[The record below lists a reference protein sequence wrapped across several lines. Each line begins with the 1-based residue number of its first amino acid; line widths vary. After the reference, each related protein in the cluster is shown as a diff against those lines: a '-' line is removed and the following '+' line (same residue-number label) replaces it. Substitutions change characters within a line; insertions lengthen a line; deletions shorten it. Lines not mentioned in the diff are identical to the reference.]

1 MGKLSEEISARTSGD
16 LSLTTRLST
25 EESVRASADSSL
37 SAGLST
43 EVSLRVAGDSSLTTR
58 LSTEESVRGSADASL
73 HAGLSAEASFRVA
86 GDLSLTTRL
95 STEES
100 VRGSADTS
108 LTNRISAEESARASA
123 DLALSS
129 AAKDKVFV
137 ARVGGGFAAA
147 TSADGIA
154 LDTVSGSLY
163 KSSDFNFANHV
174 VDMNLG
180 AGSFAASGA
189 AFPDNFQVLINGVA
203 LRPVFDS
210 DKVKTFLDAATVS
223 FSGLS
228 GDYVFH
234 KNSAGSVSKIHFAFA
249 LKAGDEIQVRYNR
262 SR

>member
-16 LSLTTRLST
+16 LSLTNRVSA

-37 SAGLST
+37 FAGLSA
-43 EVSLRVAGDSSLTTR
+43 EVSLRLAGDSSLTSR
-58 LSTEESVRGSADASL
+58 VSTEESVRA
-73 HAGLSAEASFRVA
+73 
-86 GDLSLTTRL
+86 
-95 STEES
+95 
-100 VRGSADTS
+100 SADTS
-108 LTNRISAEESARASA
+108 LNGRISTESSFRVSADSSLTNRVSAEESVRASADVSLTNRVSAEESARASA
-123 DLALSS
+123 DTAILA
-129 AAKDKVFV
+129 ACKDKVFV

-163 KSSDFNFANHV
+163 KSSDFNFGQDV
-174 VDMNLG
+174 VNMNLG
-180 AGSFAASGA
+180 VGLFAASGA

-210 DKVKTFLDAATVS
+210 GKVKTFIDSATVS

-234 KNSAGSVSKIHFAFA
+234 KNNVGPVNKIHFAFA